1 MATMLHS
8 PLIKLYQNKGAHGYT
23 SNFENALRNAHVDY
37 IFLSDQ
43 DDIWAPNK
51 VSTCMQY
58 LQCYDMVISDAE
70 LINKK
75 GEKIADSYFKERGSK
90 KGFLNNLI
98 RFSSTVAATGI
109 PAAYRQRRWLHRP

>member
-98 RFSSTVAATGI
+98 RFSYIGCSMAFKKTTTL
-109 PAAYRQRRWLHRP
+109 RFKWLI